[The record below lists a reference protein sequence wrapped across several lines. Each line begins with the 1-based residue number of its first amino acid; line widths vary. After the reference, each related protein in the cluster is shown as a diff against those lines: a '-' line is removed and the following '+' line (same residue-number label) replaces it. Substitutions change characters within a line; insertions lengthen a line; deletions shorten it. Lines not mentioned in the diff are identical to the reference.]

1 MKRSGTLSRFAACA
15 SGAAAIEFALVA
27 PPLFM
32 LLIGGVEVGRAMDLH
47 NQLRRAADVAARA
60 VMMEPT
66 STVATVQSAM
76 QAVLHV
82 PDRSLLSVTLTR
94 ETIAG
99 LNYVLIEASFP
110 FTTVAPIASL
120 TSATITVRRRA
131 HTP

>member
-1 MKRSGTLSRFAACA
+1 MKRSGTLHRFATCP

-27 PPLFM
+27 LPLFM
-32 LLIGGVEVGRAMDLH
+32 LLIGGVEISRAMDLH

-66 STVATVQSAM
+66 SSVATVRSAM

-82 PDRSLLSVTLTR
+82 PDRSPLSVTLTR
-94 ETIAG
+94 ETING

-110 FTTVAPIASL
+110 FATLAPITSL
-120 TSATITVRRRA
+120 RSATITVRRRA
-131 HTP
+131 PSP